1 MATATEIRSN
11 MKELKDINTE
21 IKRLNILLK
30 GHRDRKKE
38 LEENIIE
45 YLDRTGQPGIKYE
58 DLIVLAGEK
67 KARDR
72 KKKEEKELDVLTLL
86 EERGI
91 RDSRTLYN
99 DIIEAMKGEEKVVSS
114 LKIKEYQNN

>member
-21 IKRLNILLK
+21 IKRLNIILK
-30 GHRDRKKE
+30 GYRDRKKE
-38 LEENIIE
+38 LEETIIE

-91 RDSRTLYN
+91 RDSRNLYN
-99 DIIEAMKGEEKVVSS
+99 DILEAMKGEEKVVSS

>member
-21 IKRLNILLK
+21 IKRLNIVLR
-30 GHRDRKKE
+30 GYRERKKE

-91 RDSRTLYN
+91 RDSRNLYN
-99 DIIEAMKGEEKVVSS
+99 DILEAMKGEEKVVSS

>member
-21 IKRLNILLK
+21 IKRLNIVLK
-30 GHRDRKKE
+30 GYRDRKKE
-38 LEENIIE
+38 LEDSIIE

-67 KARDR
+67 KARER

-91 RDSRTLYN
+91 RDSRNLYN
-99 DIIEAMKGEEKVVSS
+99 DILEAMKGEEKVVSS

>member
-21 IKRLNILLK
+21 IKRLNINLK
-30 GHRDRKKE
+30 GYRDRKKE
-38 LEENIIE
+38 LEETIIE

-72 KKKEEKELDVLTLL
+72 KKKEEKEFDVLTLL

-91 RDSRTLYN
+91 RDSRNLYN
-99 DIIEAMKGEEKVVSS
+99 DILEAMKGEEKVISS

>member
-21 IKRLNILLK
+21 IKRLNIILK
-30 GHRDRKKE
+30 GYRDRKKE
-38 LEENIIE
+38 LEETIIE

-72 KKKEEKELDVLTLL
+72 KKKEEKEFDVLTLL

-91 RDSRTLYN
+91 RDSRNLYN
-99 DIIEAMKGEEKVVSS
+99 DILEAMKGEEKVVSS

>member
-21 IKRLNILLK
+21 IKRLNYLLK
-30 GHRDRKKE
+30 GYRERKKE
-38 LEENIIE
+38 LEETIIE
-45 YLDRTGQPGIKYE
+45 YLERTGQPGIKYE

-72 KKKEEKELDVLTLL
+72 KKKEEKEYDVLTLL
-86 EERGI
+86 EQNGVRNSRG
-91 RDSRTLYN
+91 LYN
-99 DIIEAMKGEEKVVSS
+99 DILEAMKGEEKVVSS
-114 LKIKEYQNN
+114 LKIKEYHN

>member
-21 IKRLNILLK
+21 IKRLNIVLK
-30 GHRDRKKE
+30 GYRDRKKE

-91 RDSRTLYN
+91 RDSRNLYN
-99 DIIEAMKGEEKVVSS
+99 DILEAMKGEEKVVSS

>member
-21 IKRLNILLK
+21 VKRLNYLLK
-30 GHRDRKKE
+30 GYRERKKE
-38 LEENIIE
+38 LEDKIME
-45 YLDRTGQPGIKYE
+45 YLERTGQPGIKYE

-67 KARDR
+67 KCRDK
-72 KKKEEKELDVLTLL
+72 KKKEEKELDVLTIL
-86 EERGI
+86 EDKGI
-91 RDSRTLYN
+91 RNSRETYLE
-99 DIIEAMKGEEKVVSS
+99 ILEAMRGEQKIAPS

>member
-21 IKRLNILLK
+21 IKRLNIVLK
-30 GHRDRKKE
+30 GYRDRKKE
-38 LEENIIE
+38 LEDNIIE

-67 KARDR
+67 KARER

-91 RDSRTLYN
+91 RDSRNLYN